1 MSVKSFAEKLK
12 ADRLTESVREKLKLE
27 LTSAL
32 HVKLNIK
39 EKSNTLKDQ
48 LYNNFIIKLSKNVW
62 VKSFP
67 KLNKKLY
74 NRTNDAKSVII
85 DV

>member
-1 MSVKSFAEKLK
+1 MMSVKSFAEKLK

-39 EKSNTLKDQ
+39 EKSNTLKD
-48 LYNNFIIKLSKNVW
+48 
-62 VKSFP
+62 
-67 KLNKKLY
+67 
-74 NRTNDAKSVII
+74 
-85 DV
+85 